1 MTIFLYELGVF
12 PVILAF
18 GETCSAPN
26 PLQWGI
32 IIGLVATAGLVAIAA
47 AGVTTASIATTIVT
61 MIMAGASIETIAAAI
76 AGDAATGGNL
86 VAVIG
91 TIVVAIKG
99 VLSC

>member
-32 IIGLVATAGLVAIAA
+32 IIGLVATAGLVSFAA
-47 AGVTTASIATTIVT
+47 AGVTVASVGTTIVT
-61 MIMAGASIETIAAAI
+61 MIMAGSSIETIAAAI
-76 AGDAATGGNL
+76 TGDVATGGGL
-86 VAVIG
+86 VTVLGGIVA
-91 TIVVAIKG
+91 TIRG
-99 VLSC
+99 VLGC